1 MTPRSKPNSV
11 KPPDATMGV
20 VKPGF
25 SVKPPDATMGVVKPG
40 FSVKPPDAKRAPAK

>member
-25 SVKPPDATMGVVKPG
+25 SVKPPDA
-40 FSVKPPDAKRAPAK
+40 KRAPAK